1 LRRLGARLLL
11 AFVLFGGAVILSVTA
26 RAADTLPA
34 ARQILVMLHAP
45 PAHYR
50 PGNSYGS
57 GYDDQSGR
65 LARRRSAEKLAHEY
79 GLTLLSDW
87 PMPAL
92 GVDCYVMES
101 ATGEEIADIVKR
113 VSGDPRAEWVQP
125 LNAFRTLGS
134 KDPLY
139 PDPLYRVQPSAA
151 LWHLDELHSVSTG
164 RGVRIAIVDSGVD
177 SAHPDLAGRIEV
189 RRNFVDAPVDAIEAH
204 GTQVAGIIGARA
216 DNGVGIAGIAPEA
229 TLLALRACWEVSA
242 EQTLCNS
249 FTLAKALQFAID
261 DGARVINLSLS
272 GPQDTLL
279 GKLLDVALARGATI
293 VTAVDPRIA
302 GGGFP
307 ASHAGV
313 LAVSSSPAA
322 AANEQTPAYPRWPV
336 LMAPGRDIPTTFPGA
351 RWDFVS
357 GPSFAAAHVAGLVAL
372 VKQLSPA
379 ATMRDERSWSV
390 FPAAADRRLAG
401 SVDACR
407 TLRRANASLR
417 CPTAYDLAMRA
428 TW

>member
-1 LRRLGARLLL
+1 MKGLGARLLL
-11 AFVLFGGAVILSVTA
+11 AFVLLGGAVIISVTA
-26 RAADTLPA
+26 RAADALPA

-45 PAHYR
+45 PTHYR
-50 PGNSYGS
+50 PGNSYGG
-57 GYDDQSGR
+57 GYDDQAGR

-134 KDPLY
+134 NDPLY
-139 PDPLYRVQPSAA
+139 PVQPSAA

-177 SAHPDLAGRIEV
+177 SAHPDLAGRIDV
-189 RRNFVDAPVDAIEAH
+189 RRNFVDAHVDAIEAH

-216 DNGVGIAGIAPEA
+216 DNNLGIAGIAPEA

-272 GPQDTLL
+272 GPQDALL
-279 GKLLDVALARGATI
+279 GKLLDVALARGATV

-307 ASHAGV
+307 ASHPGV
-313 LAVSSSPAA
+313 LAVSESPVA

-379 ATMRDERSWSV
+379 ATMRDERAWSV

-401 SVDACR
+401 TIDACR
-407 TLRRANASLR
+407 TLRHANASLH
-417 CPTAYDLAMRA
+417 CPTASDLAMRA

>member
-1 LRRLGARLLL
+1 MKGFGARLLIAL
-11 AFVLFGGAVILSVTA
+11 LVLGCAGIAS
-26 RAADTLPA
+26 AADALPA
-34 ARQILVMLHAP
+34 ARQILVMLHTP

-50 PGNSYGS
+50 PGNSYG
-57 GYDDQSGR
+57 GNYDDQSGR

-101 ATGEEIADIVKR
+101 TTSEEVAEIVKR
-113 VSGDPRAEWVQP
+113 ISGDPRAEWVQP
-125 LNAFRTLGS
+125 LNAFQTLGTNS
-134 KDPLY
+134 NDPLY
-139 PDPLYRVQPSAA
+139 SVQPSAV

-164 RGVRIAIVDSGVD
+164 RGVRVAIVDSGVD
-177 SAHPDLAGRIEV
+177 SAHPDLAGRIDV
-189 RRNFVDAPVDAIEAH
+189 RRNFVDAHVDAIEAH

-216 DNGVGIAGIAPEA
+216 DNGMGIAGIAPEA

-272 GPQDTLL
+272 GPQDKLL
-279 GKLLDVALARGATI
+279 GKLLDVALTRGATV
-293 VTAVDPRIA
+293 VTAADPHVA

-307 ASHAGV
+307 ASHPGV
-313 LAVSSSPAA
+313 LAVSPIPAV
-322 AANEQTPAYPRWPV
+322 AANEQIPSYPRWPV
-336 LMAPGRDIPTTFPGA
+336 LMAPGRDIPTTVPGA
-351 RWDFVS
+351 GWDLVS

-372 VKQLSPA
+372 VKQLSPS

-390 FPAAADRRLAG
+390 FPAVGDRRLAG
-401 SVDACR
+401 TIDACG
-407 TLRRANASLR
+407 TLRHANAALQ
-417 CPTAYDLAMRA
+417 CPAANDQAMRA

>member
-1 LRRLGARLLL
+1 LLF
-11 AFVLFGGAVILSVTA
+11 AFVLLGAAVMHSATV
-26 RAADTLPA
+26 RAADALPV

-45 PAHYR
+45 PPHYR

-101 ATGEEIADIVKR
+101 ATGGEVAEIVTR
-113 VSGDPRAEWVQP
+113 VSADPRAEWVQA
-125 LNAFRTLGS
+125 LNAFQTLAS
-134 KDPLY
+134 NDPLY
-139 PDPLYRVQPSAA
+139 PVQPSAA
-151 LWHLDELHSVSTG
+151 LWRVDELHSVSTG

-177 SAHPDLAGRIEV
+177 SAQPDLAGRVDV
-189 RRNFVDAPVDAIEAH
+189 RRNFVDAHADAIEAH
-204 GTQVAGIIGARA
+204 GTEVAGIIGARA

-229 TLLALRACWEVSA
+229 TLLALRACWEASA

-272 GPQDTLL
+272 GPQDKLL
-279 GKLLDVALARGATI
+279 GRLLDVALARGATV
-293 VTAVDPRIA
+293 VTAADPHIA

-307 ASHAGV
+307 ASHPGV
-313 LAVSSSPAA
+313 LAVSASPAPT
-322 AANEQTPAYPRWPV
+322 ANTPMPSLPRWPV
-336 LMAPGRDIPTTFPGA
+336 LMAPGRDIPTTLPGA

-372 VKQLSPA
+372 VKQLSPS

-390 FPAAADRRLAG
+390 FPAAGDRRLAG
-401 SVDACR
+401 TIDACR
-407 TLRRANASLR
+407 TLRHANASLQ
-417 CPTAYDLAMRA
+417 CPTANDLAMRA